1 VASTSAQAQI
11 QIAIKNLGALTKLT
25 KTIDKL
31 NITTNKVLKKLEE
44 MDKPSRQLK
53 ENLAKADD
61 QANKLASGSL
71 NKVNRELKEIEKTSQ
86 RASFSFS
93 GLLTKLGALRAFAG
107 KGLGNIFGKGFLGLT
122 EGAGAARGL
131 SDIAKLFGKR
141 GAGFSNLA
149 RGISDATFSFTG
161 LQAAAIATQKAL
173 NFVSPVASALG
184 SFITLERS
192 AKNMTENIIN
202 SFRNMNRKIVLDSLQ
217 SFKQFGFLY
226 DPRSALNMD
235 IWKNFENMK
244 GGGFANMKG
253 MQSQGKAALEG
264 MFAPQIGRSWY
275 GQTTFP
281 NAFGHKDLASLFPAL
296 QMGGFDVKT
305 LTQYP
310 NSLELFPKE
319 EGEYLKQLRENILLG
334 KDINKENFR
343 RKKVLEEVLKIE
355 NRIENQIRK
364 NIALSKQSR
373 QASGFK
379 DWNAYIGRGGQALL
393 SPVEKSIRR
402 HGRKVGHGFTA
413 DQYGPQPLYGPAM
426 PPETPLANRMSR
438 WNQWGFGKQANPK
451 GIFASRGGLGGR
463 ARGALSSGMIGG
475 GFPLLFGQSGLASVL
490 GGVGGAVG
498 GALGGGF
505 GFGLSIVGTA
515 AAQKIQEVID
525 YRKAINDLN
534 VAIKATGGTSTFTA
548 KEVGLFAKQLG
559 MTKEEALQALSAFKA
574 FDASART
581 ALTGVLGSE
590 SVFKSLAGLK
600 DYASTLQALPKLSEE
615 LSLDETKRIVEA
627 MKLNGLKGTE
637 LEITNQILKKN
648 KEIMMEKGKA
658 KGGLL
663 NFESWNIFR
672 GIGEF
677 GLNKS
682 EDGRTIGGYTMEE
695 LATLRTEKNFEKWKK
710 IALEKIKLQKE
721 FNKLVED
728 EALLNKA
735 NDDLIRLLDPVRQLV
750 TAADA
755 IGAAFSN
762 SFQGIITGSMSAQQ
776 ALANFFKQTAASFA
790 QMAAEILAAQ
800 IRAQIVGMFANAFA
814 GGIGT
819 RQTGIPSGANL
830 KAGSFGTGTA
840 GGVGKTAND
849 LTRHKFASGGYVTR
863 PTVGL
868 IGETGEDEYVIPAS
882 KMAASMQRYSAG
894 ARGEAVI
901 AGGGS
906 SYASGGTGGSTTV
919 NYSGPILNFNSEE
932 FVPKSAVGQIIAT
945 ATARGAKAGE
955 ARTLSSLQNSRS
967 RRSNLGL

>member
-1 VASTSAQAQI
+1 MASADAQI
-11 QIAIKNLGALTKLT
+11 RIAIKNLGALTKLT
-25 KTIDKL
+25 KTLDKL
-31 NITTNKVLKKLEE
+31 NVTTNKIVQQLEK
-44 MDKPSRQLK
+44 MDAPSQQLK
-53 ENLAKADD
+53 ENLTKADKE
-61 QANKLASGSL
+61 ANKLASGSL

-86 RASFSFS
+86 RATFSFG
-93 GLLTKLGALRAFAG
+93 GLLTKLGALRG
-107 KGLGNIFGKGFLGLT
+107 SLNKGLGG
-122 EGAGAARGL
+122 
-131 SDIAKLFGKR
+131 LFGKNFLGGLES
-141 GAGFSNLA
+141 GAGLRGISDILNKLNKTSFSNLA
-149 RGISDATFSFTG
+149 RGLSDTAFSVTALG
-161 LQAAAIATQKAL
+161 GALNAAKVAL
-173 NFVSPVASALG
+173 NFGSPVAAAVG
-184 SFITLERS
+184 QFITLER
-192 AKNMTENIIN
+192 AAVKFTENTINRFRRMNTRIIA
-202 SFRNMNRKIVLDSLQ
+202 DSLQ
-217 SFKQFGFLY
+217 SFKQLGILY
-226 DPRSALNMD
+226 DPRSALSMD
-235 IWKNFENMK
+235 IWKNFEDMK

-253 MQSQGKAALEG
+253 MQSRGKAALEG

-281 NAFGHKDLASLFPAL
+281 NAFGSKELMSLFPAM

-310 NSLELFPKE
+310 NSLDLFPKE

-343 RKKVLEEVLKIE
+343 RKKVLEEVLKVE

-364 NIALSKQSR
+364 NIALSKKSR
-373 QASGFK
+373 QGSGFK
-379 DWNAYIGRGGQALL
+379 DWNAYIERRGQALL

-402 HGRKVGHGFTA
+402 HGRKAGHGFTA

-426 PPETPLANRMSR
+426 APETPLANRMSMLNR
-438 WNQWGFGKQANPK
+438 YGIGKNANPK
-451 GIFASRGGLGGR
+451 GMFASRGGMGGR
-463 ARGALSSGMIGG
+463 ARGALSSGLIGG

-490 GGVGGAVG
+490 GGVGGAIG
-498 GALGGGF
+498 GALGGGL
-505 GFGLSIVGTA
+505 GFGLSIAGTA

-525 YRKAINDLN
+525 YRKAINNLN

-548 KEVGLFAKQLG
+548 REVSKFAKQLG
-559 MTKEEALQALSAFKA
+559 MTKDEALTALSAFKA

-581 ALTGVLGSE
+581 ALTSVIGSE
-590 SVFKSLAGLK
+590 SVFKSLAGIK
-600 DYASTLQALPKLSEE
+600 DYASTLQALPALSEE
-615 LSLDETKRIVEA
+615 LSLEETKRIVEA

-637 LEITNQILKKN
+637 LEITNQILEKN
-648 KEIMMEKGKA
+648 KKIMTEKGKA
-658 KGGLL
+658 KGGLFNL
-663 NFESWNIFR
+663 ESYNIFR

-682 EDGRTIGGYTMEE
+682 ENGRIIGGYSMEE
-695 LATLRTEKNFEKWKK
+695 LAALRTEKNFEKFKQ
-710 IALEKIKLQKE
+710 ISLEKIKLQKE
-721 FNKLVED
+721 FNKLVAD

-790 QMAAEILAAQ
+790 QMAADILAAQ
-800 IRAQIVGMFANAFA
+800 IRAKIVGMFANSFKIT
-814 GGIGT
+814 GGATNTALSTTQQVGKDT
-819 RQTGIPSGANL
+819 ALYNSLGSVNTFP
-830 KAGSFGTGTA
+830 AGS
-840 GGVGKTAND
+840 
-849 LTRHKFASGGYVTR
+849 FASGGYVTR

-868 IGETGEDEYVIPAS
+868 VGEAGEDEYVIPAS
-882 KMAASMQRYSAG
+882 KMASSMQRYSAG
-894 ARGEAVI
+894 ARGDAVV
-901 AGGGS
+901 AGTGS
-906 SYASGGTGGSTTV
+906 SYAGGGAGASTTV

-945 ATARGAKAGE
+945 ATSRGAKAGE

>member
-25 KTIDKL
+25 KTLDKL

-44 MDKPSRQLK
+44 MDEPSRQLK
-53 ENLAKADD
+53 ENLAKADKE
-61 QANKLASGSL
+61 ANRLASGSL
-71 NKVNRELKEIEKTSQ
+71 NKVTRELKEIEKTSQ
-86 RASFSFS
+86 RASFSFG
-93 GLLTKLGALRAFAG
+93 GLLSKLGALR
-107 KGLGNIFGKGFLGLT
+107 GLSNKAFGKNFFGGL
-122 EGAGAARGL
+122 ESGAALRG
-131 SDIAKLFGKR
+131 IADVLNKLNKTS
-141 GAGFSNLA
+141 FSNLA
-149 RGISDATFSFTG
+149 RGLSDTTFSVTALGGAFN
-161 LQAAAIATQKAL
+161 AAKAAL
-173 NFVSPVASALG
+173 NFASPVAAVAG
-184 SFITLERS
+184 QFITLER
-192 AKNMTENIIN
+192 AAVKFTENTINRFRRMNTKIIA
-202 SFRNMNRKIVLDSLQ
+202 DSLQ
-217 SFKQFGFLY
+217 SFKQLGILY

-235 IWKNFENMK
+235 IWKNFEDMK
-244 GGGFANMKG
+244 GGGFANVKG
-253 MQSQGKAALEG
+253 MQSRGKAALEG

-275 GQTTFP
+275 GETTFP
-281 NAFGHKDLASLFPAL
+281 NAFGNKQLSSVLPAM
-296 QMGGFDVKT
+296 QMGGIGIES

-310 NSLELFPKE
+310 NNLNLFPNNEK
-319 EGEYLKQLRENILLG
+319 EYLTQLRENILLG

-343 RKKVLEEVLKIE
+343 RKKVLEEVLKVE

-373 QASGFK
+373 QASNFK
-379 DWNAYIGRGGQALL
+379 EFEAYLQRGGQALL

-413 DQYGPQPLYGPAM
+413 DEYGPQPMIGPAM
-426 PPETPLANRMSR
+426 APEMPLANRMSR
-438 WNQWGFGKQANPK
+438 WNKWGFGKQANPQ
-451 GIFASRGGLGGR
+451 GMFASRQGLGGR
-463 ARGALSSGMIGG
+463 ARGALSSGLIGG

-498 GALGGGF
+498 GALGGGL
-505 GFGLSIVGTA
+505 GFGLSIAGTA
-515 AAQKIQEVID
+515 MAQKIQEAID

-534 VAIKATGGTSTFTA
+534 VAIKATGGTSTFSA
-548 KEVGLFAKQLG
+548 GEVSKFAKQLG
-559 MTKEEALQALSAFKA
+559 ITKEEALQALSAFKA

-600 DYASTLQALPKLSEE
+600 NYASTLQTLPALSEE
-615 LSLDETKRIVEA
+615 LSLNETKRIVEA

-637 LEITNQILKKN
+637 LEITNQILEKN
-648 KEIMMEKGKA
+648 KKIMMEKGKA

-663 NFESWNIFR
+663 NPESWNIFR

-682 EDGRTIGGYTMEE
+682 KDGRTIGGYSMEE

-710 IALEKIKLQKE
+710 IALEKIELQKE
-721 FNKLVED
+721 FNKLVAD
-728 EALLNKA
+728 ETLLNKA

-755 IGAAFSN
+755 IGAAFSS
-762 SFQGIITGSMSAQQ
+762 SFKGIISGSMSAQE
-776 ALANFFKQTAASFA
+776 ALANLFKRTADHFID
-790 QMAAEILAAQ
+790 MAAQILAAQ

-819 RQTGIPSGANL
+819 RQTGIPSGSRL
-830 KAGSFGTGTA
+830 TAGSFGTGTA

-868 IGETGEDEYVIPAS
+868 VGEAGENEYVIPSS
-882 KMAASMQRYSAG
+882 KMQGAMQRYSAG
-894 ARGEAVI
+894 ARGQGVI
-901 AGGGS
+901 PGS
-906 SYASGGTGGSTTV
+906 GTVASGSGVSSTPTVV
-919 NYSGPILNFNSEE
+919 NYTGPVLSFDSEAY
-932 FVPKSAVGQIIAT
+932 VPKSAIPEIINSA
-945 ATARGAKAGE
+945 ARRGAQEGE
-955 ARTLSSLQNSRS
+955 SKVFSKLKNSRS
-967 RRSNLGL
+967 QRSRVGL